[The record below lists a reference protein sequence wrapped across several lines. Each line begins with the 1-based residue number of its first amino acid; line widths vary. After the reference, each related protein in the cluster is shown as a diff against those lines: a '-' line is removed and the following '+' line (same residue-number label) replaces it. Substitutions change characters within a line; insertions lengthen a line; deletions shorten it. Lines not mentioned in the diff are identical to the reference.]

1 MFLSLCFMLACLAG
15 RNFTIFL
22 DICGTQIT

>member
-1 MFLSLCFMLACLAG
+1 MFRLLCFMLTCLAG
-15 RNFTIFL
+15 RNLTIFL

>member
-1 MFLSLCFMLACLAG
+1 VFTLACLAG
-15 RNFTIFL
+15 RNITIFL